1 MIIVGVLIFT
11 NKFTVIAQLLTPYF
25 PTF

>member
-1 MIIVGVLIFT
+1 VVVGLLIFT